1 MRDGHFVPETKRV
14 ADLLRSSSA
23 TASSRPWSSTS
34 TAAPRDWSRSR
45 ICWRN
50 WWGRSATK
58 TTWRPSRSSSQP
70 DGSLVV
76 NAAVSVD
83 ELAERLEIDIEHEGF
98 ETVAGLLLAH
108 SGRVPAAGEHVGI
121 GDLAF
126 DIVEADRQRVLKV
139 RVRRLFETPSA

>member
-1 MRDGHFVPETKRV
+1 MEAEPFAV
-14 ADLLRSSSA
+14 
-23 TASSRPWSSTS
+23 
-34 TAAPRDWSRSR
+34 
-45 ICWRN
+45 
-50 WWGRSATK
+50 
-58 TTWRPSRSSSQP
+58 QP

-108 SGRVPAAGEHVGI
+108 SGRVPAAGEHVDI

-126 DIVEADRQRVLKV
+126 DIVDADRQRVQKV
-139 RVRRLFETPSA
+139 RVRRLYAAPSA